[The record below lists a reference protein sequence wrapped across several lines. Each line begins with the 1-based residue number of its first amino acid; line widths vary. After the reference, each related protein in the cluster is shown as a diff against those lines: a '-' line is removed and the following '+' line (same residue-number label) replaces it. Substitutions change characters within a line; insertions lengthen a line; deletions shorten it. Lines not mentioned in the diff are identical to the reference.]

1 LAVGYAEGGVIVAES
16 NSEVMGDGVTRR
28 RFLKMTWGAIGGIA
42 AIEIGGILFA
52 YLQPRL
58 AEGEFGGVIDAGSV
72 DDFPPASVTHIVNG
86 RFYLTRLG
94 DGGFLALYQRCT
106 HLGCAVPW
114 DQTVSMFVCPCHNS
128 QFTDTG
134 EVLNPPAPRPLD
146 LFAVTFSDGRVLV
159 DTSTPVARDSFDQ
172 SQVVYP

>member
-1 LAVGYAEGGVIVAES
+1 MGHAGGTSVTDTP
-16 NSEVMGDGVTRR
+16 NNPVTRR
-28 RFLKMTWGAIGGIA
+28 RFLRLAWGAIGGLA
-42 AIEIGGILFA
+42 TIEVGGILFA

-58 AEGEFGGVIDAGSV
+58 AEGEFGGVIDAGFV

-86 RFYLTRLG
+86 RFYLTRFT
-94 DGGFLALYQRCT
+94 DGGFVALYQRCT

-114 DQTVSMFVCPCHNS
+114 DQTTSMFICPCHNS

-146 LFAVTFSDGRVLV
+146 LFAVRFTDDHVLV
-159 DTSTPVARDSFDQ
+159 DTSTPIARDVFDQ